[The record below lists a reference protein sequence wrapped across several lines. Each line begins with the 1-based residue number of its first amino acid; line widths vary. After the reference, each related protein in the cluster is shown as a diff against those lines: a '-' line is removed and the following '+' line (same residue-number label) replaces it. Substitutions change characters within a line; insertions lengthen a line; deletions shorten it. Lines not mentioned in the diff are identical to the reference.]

1 MIYQSNK
8 FQLVKDS
15 IKKVDKYAE
24 FVANFDTNKMKVY
37 TNSINKESEIL
48 HTLRMNNIVYIAV
61 NNKELI
67 SIYIEL

>member
-1 MIYQSNK
+1 MSYQSNK

>member
-1 MIYQSNK
+1 MSYQSNK

-15 IKKVDKYAE
+15 IKKVDKCAE

-61 NNKELI
+61 NNKKLI